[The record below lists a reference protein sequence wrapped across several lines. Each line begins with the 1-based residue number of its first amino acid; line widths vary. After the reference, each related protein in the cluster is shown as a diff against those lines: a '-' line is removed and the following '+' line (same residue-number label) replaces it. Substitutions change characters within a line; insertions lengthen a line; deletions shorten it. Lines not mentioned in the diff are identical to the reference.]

1 MELVVVKGIRR
12 KQRAGGGSGRRLR
25 AQGRRG
31 AHPEHPVHVRDARG
45 FPVGNVC
52 IEVLQ
57 VVEEPAH
64 VGDGRDVPIGDE
76 AVRRFG
82 GGHVG
87 VVRLDRR
94 LQRGLGRKDVTEQA
108 AVVGGWH
115 PLANGGG
122 TGAEDSG
129 GAEED
134 EDAEIHSTQRR
145 LVDGEMGIQWAPHAG

>member
-1 MELVVVKGIRR
+1 MELVVVKGVRR

-31 AHPEHPVHVRDARG
+31 AHPKHVAHVCDARG
-45 FPVGNVC
+45 FPVGNVRV
-52 IEVLQ
+52 EVLQ
-57 VVEEPAH
+57 VVEEVAH
-64 VGDGRDVPIGDE
+64 IGDARDVPIGE
-76 AVRRFG
+76 GAVSCFG
-82 GGHVG
+82 EGHVG

-94 LQRGLGRKDVTEQA
+94 LQGGLGRKDVAKQA
-108 AVVGGWH
+108 TVVGGWH

-134 EDAEIHSTQRR
+134 EDAEVHSTQRR
-145 LVDGEMGIQWAPHAG
+145 Q